1 VKKNFIIDLID
12 TIVLPFD
19 NMMFNDARLKDIF
32 ESEEKRANHNMALAK
47 LAILIANG
55 KVDEIK
61 AALKEA
67 AIAHNEYNFDKEILR
82 DYLNLFFA
90 LMKGWIGEYYPQKS
104 EQFLKDVKEYEKVFM
119 DAYKPFIEDLES
131 DDGFL
136 MFDGES
142 VDESINKMHYKET
155 EKTDAKTFMDEG
167 IFDIDLIHDIRDLN
181 NDLIHYN
188 TTQASFTQEY
198 IEAITKIFESYAK
211 VFDLSYEFR
220 DLAYAIR
227 VLNSKL
233 IELKIDDI
241 DDNQVSMYKMFLDTV
256 GEDLVKWANEILFE
270 QSAKD
275 IHYLDASLLANIAQ
289 IDLMMNI
296 SEMTIEDD
304 DIFF

>member
-1 VKKNFIIDLID
+1 
-12 TIVLPFD
+12 
-19 NMMFNDARLKDIF
+19 
-32 ESEEKRANHNMALAK
+32 
-47 LAILIANG
+47 
-55 KVDEIK
+55 
-61 AALKEA
+61 
-67 AIAHNEYNFDKEILR
+67 
-82 DYLNLFFA
+82 
-90 LMKGWIGEYYPQKS
+90 
-104 EQFLKDVKEYEKVFM
+104 
-119 DAYKPFIEDLES
+119 
-131 DDGFL
+131 
-136 MFDGES
+136 
-142 VDESINKMHYKET
+142 
-155 EKTDAKTFMDEG
+155 MDEG